1 MKKLVK
7 LTLNEDGK
15 KALYPCKE
23 KTIYVEDNGAE
34 INKEEINKLFPIT
47 LVDSY
52 EVITDFSLLVGHYA
66 KIVDGDGVVKLGKI
80 FAAFTR
86 DKVQASLVENGHI
99 SFTFHANGIE
109 ATHSKKKAHLEE
121 ITDEEVE
128 RYLYKIKIQPF
139 LEILEKLSDDG
150 RTGISFDPDS
160 VKIPE
165 WLDEEHMCEIIDQ
178 LNSSEAKYN
187 FVKNNL
193 G

>member
-7 LTLNEDGK
+7 LTLNEDGL
-15 KALYPCKE
+15 KALFPCKE

-34 INKEEINKLFPIT
+34 ISGEDINKLFPMS
-47 LVDSY
+47 LVKSY
-52 EVITDFSLLVGHYA
+52 EVITDFSLLVGHFI
-66 KIVDGDGVVKLGKI
+66 KIVDGDGIVKLGKI
-80 FAAFTR
+80 FAAITK

-99 SFTFHANGIE
+99 GFTFHANGIE
-109 ATHSKKKAHLEE
+109 ATHNKKKAHLEE
-121 ITDEEVE
+121 ITDQEVE
-128 RYLYKIKIQPF
+128 SYLYKIKIRPF
-139 LEILEKLSDDG
+139 LEILEKLRDGG
-150 RTGISFDPDS
+150 RTGINFDPDS